1 MHSPSL
7 PDVEQVSHHSEQHL
21 CGVDGTVV
29 IGRHLV
35 TDQVLALLGCQL
47 LAFAEGI
54 DVDKVVD
61 VLTPAGRKQQQQKKK
76 QLVGKF
82 APAKGR
88 KKKLVNDSLTLFKIQ
103 REFQRKTLN
112 RTASLFGTIV
122 TGSDWES

>member
-1 MHSPSL
+1 M
-7 PDVEQVSHHSEQHL
+7 
-21 CGVDGTVV
+21 
-29 IGRHLV
+29 

-61 VLTPAGRKQQQQKKK
+61 VLTPAGRKQQQKKK
-76 QLVGKF
+76 QNNLLVNLLPPRGE
-82 APAKGR
+82 
-88 KKKLVNDSLTLFKIQ
+88 KKRLNDSLTLLKIQ

>member
-1 MHSPSL
+1 M
-7 PDVEQVSHHSEQHL
+7 
-21 CGVDGTVV
+21 
-29 IGRHLV
+29 

-61 VLTPAGRKQQQQKKK
+61 VLTPAERNQQQKKTK
-76 QLVGKF
+76 QF
-82 APAKGR
+82 APVTER
-88 KKKLVNDSLTLFKIQ
+88 KKLVNDNLTLFKIQ